1 MTKTFQKLKRDERR
15 LSLCVTTY
23 KRFQLTVDSVS
34 CVIDDPRIG
43 DVVIVDDCSP
53 DGSYE
58 KLVEHFKDSPKVA
71 IYRNAVNL
79 DCYLNKKE
87 AIGFA
92 KSEYVIIFDS
102 DNKFSADNYLSPIFA
117 EEWTID
123 TILAPSFAKPN
134 FDYRV
139 FSGLTIT
146 KENVASHMGQPM
158 FSTMLNTSNYFVN
171 RDEYL
176 KCFDDKTNPIT
187 AEAIYTNYNWL
198 KAGNKIKVLAD
209 MEYEHLVHGGS
220 HWQNNNHKTGN
231 FLNIVEQKLREL
243 K

>member
-1 MTKTFQKLKRDERR
+1 MTKTFQKIKRDDRK
-15 LSLCVTTY
+15 LSLCITTY

-34 CVIDDPRIG
+34 GVIDDQRIG
-43 DVVIVDDCSP
+43 DVVIVDDCSS

-79 DCYLNKKE
+79 DCYLNKRA
-87 AIGFA
+87 AISFA
-92 KSEYVIIFDS
+92 KSEYIIIFDS
-102 DNKFSADNYLSPIFA
+102 DNKFSADNYLAPIFA
-117 EEWTID
+117 EKWATD

-146 KENVASHMGQPM
+146 KENVASHMGHHM
-158 FSTMLNTSNYFVN
+158 FSIMLNTSNYFVN

-187 AEAIYTNYNWL
+187 AEAIYTNYIWL
-198 KAGNKIKVLAD
+198 KAGNKIKVLPG

-220 HWQNNNHKTGN
+220 HWQNNVHRTGN
-231 FLNIVEQKLREL
+231 FLSKVEQNLKDLR
-243 K
+243 